1 MHALWKPVSVASFC
15 TSESSLGQEFLP
27 AQELCSP
34 WHAQLPFL
42 LQRMSLPPKGIEDKT
57 HPKNLP
63 ANPESGP
70 SLANRMCSPGS
81 GFLGNRYSFA
91 NREPGCWARGRQAED
106 TEKGPGSGRP
116 AGRGS
121 AAEVGRGER
130 LPQRQSRTGRDR
142 HSRKTRERAEGGE
155 RGHPISPFA
164 VFTHAHVHVHTSTR
178 TSPDTHRHTRTDMST
193 YTHMYTCTNTHT
205 HTCTH
210 THIQKYARAHT
221 HTRTYIYTHT
231 HKHRA
236 RTHTPRTLFPLQVTG
251 TAGLPDSPVVAS
263 VDVWEV
269 CQSRTSKSAYFRSS
283 QVRWEDSPGG
293 QPVLFSV

>member
-1 MHALWKPVSVASFC
+1 
-15 TSESSLGQEFLP
+15 
-27 AQELCSP
+27 
-34 WHAQLPFL
+34 
-42 LQRMSLPPKGIEDKT
+42 MSLPPKGIEDKT

-236 RTHTPRTLFPLQVTG
+236 HTRTRLEPFSLCKSRGQLGFPTAQLWRLLTFGRSVKAEPPNRRTFGALRSG
-251 TAGLPDSPVVAS
+251 GRTAREDS
-263 VDVWEV
+263 
-269 CQSRTSKSAYFRSS
+269 QSCSPSKSKATP
-283 QVRWEDSPGG
+283 Q
-293 QPVLFSV
+293 LA